1 MIGILSTMSKVFS
14 LIAIGLATD
23 GTTFFFGHSIGA
35 ISSLAGTQFNS
46 NNNVIDLKSI
56 NLYHL

>member
-14 LIAIGLATD
+14 LIAVGLATD
-23 GTTFFFGHSIGA
+23 GTTFFFGQSIGA

-46 NNNVIDLKSI
+46 NNNVIDLKLI
-56 NLYHL
+56 NFHLF